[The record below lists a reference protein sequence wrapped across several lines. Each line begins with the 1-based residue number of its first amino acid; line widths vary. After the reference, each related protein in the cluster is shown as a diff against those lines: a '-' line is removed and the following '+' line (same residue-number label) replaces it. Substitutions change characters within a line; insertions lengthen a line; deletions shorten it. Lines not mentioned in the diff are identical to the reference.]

1 MTSRKIIRDQS
12 FMFYSHLQVDHSSSS
27 FIIINK
33 SFMFY
38 VDSEK
43 DALVN
48 NLREKDAKLGRLR
61 RCQRA
66 VREAADQRRRA
77 LRRRL
82 KQRRELRGEL
92 LELTA
97 EWRTETLQCERCGR
111 LLQIMPQRAL
121 RCPAPLALDE
131 PSVESADPNLGRR
144 TGSDG
149 RGRKAELLE
158 AQARERALERVLEG
172 GEARFVAGTGPE
184 ERVGRNVGQEP
195 AKH

>member
-1 MTSRKIIRDQS
+1 MEDLNLNTNTELGEPVVTSRKIIRDQS

-27 FIIINK
+27 FIIIIIIIINK

-48 NLREKDAKLGRLR
+48 NLREKDAKLERLR

-82 KQRRELRGEL
+82 EQRRELRGKL
-92 LELTA
+92 L
-97 EWRTETLQCERCGR
+97 
-111 LLQIMPQRAL
+111 
-121 RCPAPLALDE
+121 
-131 PSVESADPNLGRR
+131 
-144 TGSDG
+144 
-149 RGRKAELLE
+149 
-158 AQARERALERVLEG
+158 
-172 GEARFVAGTGPE
+172 
-184 ERVGRNVGQEP
+184 
-195 AKH
+195 